1 MTYSFIG
8 ARSSLQLPHA
18 HPGPEPEPEPKL
30 QKAVADLLPSRH
42 IIFPFNLRQNRKA
55 LDNKA
60 WEHLWNLFPNTKG
73 VSFDGYFLVFTLG
86 SLPEKPWPVTI
97 AGVQPYFTTDLN
109 DDGPIPPIK
118 GASKIVRRISAE
130 VNLTNVP
137 PAKIDAAFELV
148 INYFSSSNISI
159 TEVQYWNVFF
169 VIVLE
174 SEDINMAEVPSAI
187 GRCACY
193 YLYEKEMGRPHP
205 AEIPAQRIR
214 DPTGDVVDNS
224 EYEILR
230 PGVMLGSEKHPI
242 SRMEL
247 RTTSGV
253 LVEDGIGE
261 RYMTVASYGFPHG
274 DRVFQPSAEGR
285 DIGKVIMEVSHTDVA
300 LVKLNENVR
309 FVNETFE
316 TTSLGVPPARL
327 EGFIPANE
335 SEIGSPVYMNNPF
348 TGYSEGTC
356 GPHSRLRIP
365 SDDPHGVPL
374 EWIRARWVYMGQG
387 FIDRPEDG
395 ACGSAIW
402 NDDGQVLGFFRYASR
417 SEQFRD
423 WSFVVASDNLI
434 AKGFKITAQ

>member
-1 MTYSFIG
+1 MTYSFIDD
-8 ARSSLQLPHA
+8 RSPLQLPHA
-18 HPGPEPEPEPKL
+18 HPDPESEPKL
-30 QKAVADLLPSRH
+30 QKGVADLLPSRH

-55 LDNKA
+55 LDKKA
-60 WEHLWNLFPNTKG
+60 WEHLWNLFPDTKA
-73 VSFDGYFLVFTLG
+73 VWFDGYFLVFTLG
-86 SLPEKPWPVTI
+86 SLPEKPWPITI

-118 GASKIVRRISAE
+118 RASKIVRRISAE
-130 VNLTNVP
+130 VNLTDLP
-137 PAKIDAAFELV
+137 PAEIDAAFELV

-174 SEDINMAEVPSAI
+174 SEDITMAEVPSAI
-187 GRCACY
+187 GHCACY
-193 YLYEKEMGRPHP
+193 YLYEKEMSRPQP
-205 AEIPAQRIR
+205 AEIPAQRIL

-242 SRMEL
+242 GRMEL

-261 RYMTVASYGFPHG
+261 RYMTVASRGFPHG

-285 DIGKVIMEVSHTDVA
+285 DIGKVIMEVSHTGVA

-335 SEIGSPVYMNNPF
+335 TRIGSPVYMNNPF
-348 TGYSEGTC
+348 TGFSEGTC
-356 GPHSRLRIP
+356 GPHARLRIP
-365 SDDPHGVPL
+365 SDDPHEVPL
-374 EWIRARWVYMGQG
+374 KWIRARWVYMGQG
-387 FIDRPEDG
+387 FIDRSEDG

-417 SEQFRD
+417 SEQLRD

-434 AKGFKITAQ
+434 EKGFKITAR